1 MEVVILVIHLLI
13 AVALVGVV
21 LLQRSEG
28 GALGIGGNSAGG
40 GVFSARDRNALT
52 RMTAILAAAFMVTS
66 IVLTIM
72 AGATGENQSILD
84 SVPSASG
91 NTVPANDDALKP
103 DPITNADPGNADQGN
118 NVPLSQ

>member
-28 GALGIGGNSAGG
+28 GALGIGGNNAGG
-40 GVFSARDRNALT
+40 GVFSACGSANALT

-72 AGATGENQSILD
+72 AGATKENQSILD
-84 SVPSASG
+84 TIPSGSTSG
-91 NTVPANDDALKP
+91 TPANQDSVDKNPA
-103 DPITNADPGNADQGN
+103 TNTEQGN